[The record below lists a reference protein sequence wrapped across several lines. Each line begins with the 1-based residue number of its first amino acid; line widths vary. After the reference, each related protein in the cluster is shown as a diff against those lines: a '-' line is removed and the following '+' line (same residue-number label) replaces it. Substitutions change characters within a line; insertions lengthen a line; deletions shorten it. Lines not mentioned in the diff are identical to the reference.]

1 MTFDQINR
9 RVICLP
15 KTGSSFVANVFSS
28 QNAVH
33 EFDFRTIADHALNF
47 SDNYQKTWDYLK
59 NRSVQLNGKVDVST
73 SLIFF
78 LNDYIELIGEPS
90 SVFLIR
96 DPFEWICS
104 MIKYAYKV
112 MSIGELT
119 MDNSWRV
126 DYGRLFVGNMDGV
139 KDLLHPKTGKKY
151 FVNAIARKLL
161 ETWLVYT
168 KQIVNSASRYDSD
181 LSNLFLTSEL
191 SSIDFFETACKL
203 FELDLTPPLSL
214 FVKVN
219 ATNADD
225 EVADELAKFLPWLYE
240 NRLLNL
246 FEINDYLCRFESM
259 SI

>member
-1 MTFDQINR
+1 MNQINR

-15 KTGSSFVANVFSS
+15 KTGSSFVANLFSS

-33 EFDFRTIADHALNF
+33 EFEFRTIADHALHFRN
-47 SDNYQKTWDYLK
+47 NYQKTWNYLK

-126 DYGRLFVGNMDGV
+126 DYGRLFVGNMDGLEG
-139 KDLLHPKTGKKY
+139 LLHPKTGKRY
-151 FVNAIARKLL
+151 FVNSIARKLL

-168 KQIVNSASRYDSD
+168 KQIVNSASNYDIN
-181 LSNLFLTSEL
+181 LSNLFLTSQL
-191 SSIDFFETACKL
+191 SSIDFFETACRL
-203 FELDLTPPLSL
+203 LDIHFTPPLSL
-214 FVKVN
+214 FVKLN
-219 ATNADD
+219 TTNADD
-225 EVADELAKFLPWLYE
+225 EVTDELALCLPWLYE

-246 FEINDYLCRFESM
+246 IEINDYLRNCETM